1 MRLPGRFQSDTR
13 KAGSGAAPVRPAL
26 RASSQR
32 WLLASAAL
40 ALAACL
46 LHPGWKTERA
56 LFDQVV
62 VIDITQSMNVADRQL
77 GGRNVSRLE
86 FARQRLRDA
95 LVQLPCG
102 SRVGWAVFTEYR
114 SFLLFEPVEVC
125 ANLHELR
132 TTLAHIDGR
141 MAWVGGSEVAK
152 GLHSG
157 LDIARQLPH
166 GASLVFVTDGHEAP
180 PLNPR
185 HRPRFDD
192 KKGEVAGLIVGVG
205 DERPSPIPKL
215 DPSGRPLGVWRA
227 DEVMQTDP
235 RSQGRGGS
243 VGGEAMVDEGGAVA
257 ALPGATPGAEHL
269 SGLRDAYL
277 RLLAGEL
284 GLGYHRLETAQ
295 GLAEAMQAPELARPV
310 EVQADGRRWLGAA
323 ALILLLAEL
332 VAGGWVWRSRRAGR
346 TGSPARMLPH
356 A

>member
-1 MRLPGRFQSDTR
+1 MNPPGRWPR
-13 KAGSGAAPVRPAL
+13 E
-26 RASSQR
+26 R
-32 WLLASAAL
+32 WLLGSAAL

-56 LFDQVV
+56 LFDHVV

-77 GGRNVSRLE
+77 AGKPVSRLA
-86 FARQRLRDA
+86 FARQMLREA
-95 LVQLPCG
+95 LLQLPCG
-102 SRVGWAVFTEYR
+102 SRVGWGVFTEYR

-132 TTLAHIDGR
+132 TTLARIDGR

-157 LDIARQLPH
+157 LDVTRQLPQ

-180 PLNPR
+180 PVNPR

-192 KKGEVAGLIVGVG
+192 KKGEVPGLIVGVG
-205 DERPSPIPKL
+205 DERPSPIPKV

-257 ALPGATPGAEHL
+257 ALPGTTPGAEHL

-284 GLGYHRLETAQ
+284 GLGYHRLETAR
-295 GLAEAMQAPELARPV
+295 GLAEAIKAPALSRPV
-310 EVQADGRRWLGAA
+310 EVQADGRLWLGAA
-323 ALILLLAEL
+323 ALVLLLAEL
-332 VAGGWVWRSRRAGR
+332 LAGGWVWARHGLGGAWPLKRPP
-346 TGSPARMLPH
+346 PAR
-356 A
+356 